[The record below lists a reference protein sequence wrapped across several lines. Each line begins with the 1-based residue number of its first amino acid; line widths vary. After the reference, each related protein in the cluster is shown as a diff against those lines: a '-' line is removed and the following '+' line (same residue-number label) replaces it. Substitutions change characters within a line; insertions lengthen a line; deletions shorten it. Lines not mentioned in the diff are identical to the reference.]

1 MSSLHTPASA
11 DSDEHGAAASPDPC
25 EEVRIRG
32 HARRR
37 ILRAMPD
44 PSPPPSAA
52 TVPLLSRASRRWPV
66 ALLWTALIGL
76 VAVVLAA
83 LMWLTWQYE
92 HAREQEATDGD
103 AASAAA
109 DLRQRLGDDMQ
120 ALQRLLW
127 VDEGSPAWRAQ
138 AVALLRERPEWLRIE
153 QRRGDLSIETII
165 TSAGWPGQ
173 FATIPREA
181 MSIDAEI
188 ACATARRFSAP
199 AYSRSYFLPNGSG
212 TGAEVVDLCVPL
224 PTEPG
229 GERAG
234 GALVATL
241 ALGELLQAALPP
253 TLMRRHEVLLVEA
266 DGTRLARAGVQR
278 GAGAF
283 IADRLVDLSG
293 FTMLLRLDSL
303 TGAPHLIPNR
313 TAALAGVL
321 SLALGVVIVLLVHDM
336 RRRSA
341 AEQALAEALAFR
353 QAMENSLVTGLRAR
367 TTDGR
372 ITYVNPAFCRMVG
385 FSADELL
392 QAEVPPYWPPEMVET
407 YTQRQHERNAGRT
420 PPREGHETLFMRRGG
435 ERFPVL
441 IFEAPLIDARGRPV
455 GWMSTVLDV
464 SAQRRVEELARQ
476 QQDKLQAAARLATMG
491 EMATL
496 LSHELNQPLAAIA
509 SYATGSLNLMP
520 AGADDAPADLDT
532 QRMIRQAVAR
542 IAEQAERAGRVIRS
556 VHQFVRRRDRLREN
570 VRAAELIDA
579 VLPLVR
585 LAARRS
591 HTRIE
596 VEVPEPSP
604 RVSCDRTMVEQVL
617 LNLARNGIQA
627 MEHDTMPLAER
638 ELRLQVVPVD
648 PRWVAFQIVDRGTG
662 IDPAVARQLFTPF
675 FTTRPEGMGI
685 GLAMCRTV
693 IEQHGGALDFGPGP
707 DGRGTTFRF
716 TLPASTPA
724 PTPLPPTP
732 PDPEPPPP

>member
-1 MSSLHTPASA
+1 MATPPAPPPTCASA
-11 DSDEHGAAASPDPC
+11 WATTC
-25 EEVRIRG
+25 
-32 HARRR
+32 RRC
-37 ILRAMPD
+37 
-44 PSPPPSAA
+44 SACC
-52 TVPLLSRASRRWPV
+52 
-66 ALLWTALIGL
+66 
-76 VAVVLAA
+76 
-83 LMWLTWQYE
+83 
-92 HAREQEATDGD
+92 
-103 AASAAA
+103 
-109 DLRQRLGDDMQ
+109 
-120 ALQRLLW
+120 W

-153 QRRGDLSIETII
+153 RRRGDLSIETII

-224 PTEPG
+224 PTELG

-392 QAEVPPYWPPEMVET
+392 
-407 YTQRQHERNAGRT
+407 GR
-420 PPREGHETLFMRRGG
+420 G
-435 ERFPVL
+435 
-441 IFEAPLIDARGRPV
+441 
-455 GWMSTVLDV
+455 
-464 SAQRRVEELARQ
+464 
-476 QQDKLQAAARLATMG
+476 AAL
-491 EMATL
+491 
-496 LSHELNQPLAAIA
+496 
-509 SYATGSLNLMP
+509 
-520 AGADDAPADLDT
+520 
-532 QRMIRQAVAR
+532 
-542 IAEQAERAGRVIRS
+542 
-556 VHQFVRRRDRLREN
+556 
-570 VRAAELIDA
+570 
-579 VLPLVR
+579 
-585 LAARRS
+585 LAARDGRDL
-591 HTRIE
+591 H
-596 VEVPEPSP
+596 
-604 RVSCDRTMVEQVL
+604 
-617 LNLARNGIQA
+617 
-627 MEHDTMPLAER
+627 
-638 ELRLQVVPVD
+638 
-648 PRWVAFQIVDRGTG
+648 
-662 IDPAVARQLFTPF
+662 ARQPS
-675 FTTRPEGMGI
+675 
-685 GLAMCRTV
+685 A
-693 IEQHGGALDFGPGP
+693 
-707 DGRGTTFRF
+707 
-716 TLPASTPA
+716 TPA
-724 PTPLPPTP
+724 ARRRARATRRCSCAAAASASRC
-732 PDPEPPPP
+732 